1 MTDTDIE
8 QFRRL
13 LQTVNPAALTVDDR
27 LALLRLLWGVVAVA
41 APAVGGMLAG
51 LGGGELVAVTTG
63 RIFQLIPHLAN

>member
-27 LALLRLLWGVVAVA
+27 LALLDL
-41 APAVGGMLAG
+41 
-51 LGGGELVAVTTG
+51 
-63 RIFQLIPHLAN
+63 FQRSMPG